1 MVVRVDRRGDA
12 NRLLVALPG
21 DTARLERLDG
31 HWRVDL
37 RLQAETASVIQESFA
52 ALGRWLIA
60 CDLASCRLSFGDDE
74 LTLLQPRDGQV
85 GDSVEALLE
94 RAVQLQ
100 VALDSRVA
108 IDMATGFVA
117 GSMDV
122 SFEDAFSLLR
132 DSARNRHL
140 PLHQL
145 AEQIIQSRD
154 APGPDDS

>member
-21 DTARLERLDG
+21 DAARLERLDG

-37 RLQAETASVIQESFA
+37 RLEAETASTVKETFA

-60 CDLASCRLSFGDDE
+60 CDLASCRLSFGEAE

-85 GDSVEALLE
+85 GESVEALLE
-94 RAVQLQ
+94 RTVQLQ
-100 VALDSRVA
+100 IALDSRVA

-122 SFEDAFSLLR
+122 SFEDAFGLLR
-132 DSARNRHL
+132 DSARSRHL

-154 APGPDDS
+154 GPSPDDS